1 MLFESRT
8 YTFRPGTLKQFWEA
22 QLARGIDPV
31 SRPIMARVIGYF
43 STISGDQDQVTH
55 LWRFDN
61 FDDWRDRLFF
71 KHPSADAYYKVVR
84 PLMLSQENSF
94 LMPSPHSEFTPLWSN
109 GADWLPGDAPI
120 GDIVTN
126 PQIIVEEIKFQL
138 LPGTLNLFWQAFS
151 NHSLVNNAHFIKGV
165 FGCFYTLV
173 GQQHEVV
180 IYRWHKAY
188 EDFNQYN
195 QELCQQGLWNS
206 FLEEVRSSIV
216 NTHTRLLKPS
226 PLPPLSPLFNTLNQ

>member
-8 YTFRPGTLKQFWEA
+8 YTFRPGTLSQFWEA
-22 QLARGIDPV
+22 QLRRGIDPV

-71 KHPSADAYYKVVR
+71 KHPNAEPYYKVVR

-94 LMPSPHSEFTPLWSN
+94 LMPSPLDELNPLWRN
-109 GADWLPGDAPI
+109 GADWLPGSPPI
-120 GDIVTN
+120 GDIVAN
-126 PQIIVEEIKFQL
+126 PNIIIEEMKFQL
-138 LPGTLNLFWQAFS
+138 LPGTLNVFWQAFR
-151 NHSLVNNAHFIKGV
+151 NNSLINNAHFLNGI

-180 IYRWHKAY
+180 LYRWHKTY
-188 EDFNQYN
+188 EAFDQHN
-195 QELCQQGLWNS
+195 QELFQAGLWTA
-206 FLEEVRSSIV
+206 FLQDTRSSILK
-216 NTHTRLLKPS
+216 THTRLLRPS
-226 PLPPLSPLFNTLNQ
+226 PLSLLSPLFNK